1 MSKYTVCW
9 AEPGDIS
16 PYQHRRKFDDETTAK
31 WFAKEM
37 KTQYNWVIC
46 TESKNLEE
54 QYGSAY

>member
-16 PYQHRRKFDDETTAK
+16 PYQHRREFDDEMAAK

-37 KTQYNWVIC
+37 RNLYNWVIC

-54 QYGSAY
+54 